1 MSYTINKTDGSVL
14 TEIVDGTID
23 QSATNLTLIGKNALS
38 YGEAFNENFVK
49 ILENFSS
56 TTAPSNP
63 ITGQLWYDTSE
74 SRLKIYNGSSFRVA
88 GGTIVSG
95 TAPSSITQGDI
106 WIDSTRQQLY
116 FNDGTATRL
125 AGPQY
130 TAAQGLSGFNI
141 TTIIDINGLSHTVAM
156 LYVGNTLLGIFSKS
170 TFYPGTPIPGFG
182 INPEQLVI
190 NNIPTTVSKQ
200 VVTGYTAS
208 DSGGKF
214 DTIASVAQ
222 SLRAADGSDKTAES
236 FLSTTD
242 SAATSGTLSI
252 LNTTPLILGTGG
264 AQGLTEI
271 KVTSNSFQI
280 NSLTTNQTMQFNLY
294 DSTGAYAPAFFVNG
308 NSKYVGIYNSSPQ
321 ATLHV
326 GTVASPGAVIIE
338 GDLTVKGTTTTISTT
353 NIEITDKLIELGK
366 VTSPS
371 NSTATGGG
379 ISLEGGS
386 DGDKTI
392 IWSSTGSNWTSS
404 EHWNIATGKAYK
416 INANTVLDSSSVYSI
431 SAPNLTSV
439 GTLTSLRVANLS
451 INADNVISYFNTI
464 NANGDIVIKPKG
476 TGTVDVTNSLGGR
489 SRITT
494 VAEPTTDTD
503 AATKYYVD
511 STVKNYNLATHLN
524 TSGLSNAQ
532 IATNLL
538 TKIFPPAEHLLSTG
552 PNVYAPVVARVTC
565 YDQGALGS
573 VITAATSLDPGKVY
587 IIVSVG
593 TTNFIALGASAN
605 TVGLVFTK
613 NATAGTGDGTAAAYI
628 RQFLLSTSSGTWG
641 YQQDL

>member
-38 YGEAFNENFVK
+38 YGEAFNENFIK

-74 SRLKIYNGSSFRVA
+74 SRLKIYNGSSFKVA

-116 FNDGTATRL
+116 FNDGIATRL

-141 TTIIDINGLSHTVAM
+141 TTIIDINGLSNTVAM

-182 INPEQLVI
+182 TTSILINGI
-190 NNIPTTVSKQ
+190 STTVSKQ

-208 DSGGKF
+208 ESGGIF
-214 DTIASVAQ
+214 TTTASISQ
-222 SLRAADGSDKTAES
+222 SLLAADGSLRTAES
-236 FLSTTD
+236 FLSGTVD
-242 SAATSGTLSI
+242 SATSGTLSI

-264 AQGLTEI
+264 TNGRTEV
-271 KVTSNSFQI
+271 KVSSNSFQI
-280 NSLTTNQTMQFNLY
+280 NALTSNQTLQFNLIA
-294 DSTGAYAPAFFVNG
+294 SNGALTNAFHING
-308 NSKYVGIYNSSPQ
+308 NSKYVGIYTPNPQ

-326 GTVASPGAVIIE
+326 GAVGDTNANVIIE
-338 GDLTVKGTTTTISTT
+338 GSLTVKGTTTTVNTT
-353 NIEITDKLIELGK
+353 NLQISDKLIEIGY
-366 VTSPS
+366 SASAS
-371 NSTATGGG
+371 NITANGGG
-379 ISLEGGS
+379 INLDAGT

-392 IWSSTGSNWTSS
+392 IWDSTGFNWTSS

-416 INANTVLDSSSVYSI
+416 INANTVLDSSSVYST
-431 SAPNLTSV
+431 SAPNLISV

-451 INADNVISYFNTI
+451 ISTDNVISYFNTM
-464 NANGDIVIKPKG
+464 NDNGNVVIQPKG
-476 TGTVDVTNSLGGR
+476 TGTVDVTNSAAGR
-489 SRITT
+489 SRITS
-494 VAEPTTDTD
+494 VAEPSTNTD

-511 STVKNYNLATHLN
+511 STVKNYNLATHLD
-524 TSGLSNAQ
+524 TSGLTNAQ
-532 IATNLL
+532 IATNLI

-565 YDQGALGS
+565 YDQGTTVTVTAGSFAL
-573 VITAATSLDPGKVY
+573 GKVY
-587 IIVSVG
+587 IIVSAAG
-593 TTNFIALGASAN
+593 TTWTNCGSPTNNAGQ
-605 TVGLVFTK
+605 VFTAS
-613 NATAGTGDGTAAAYI
+613 NAGSGTGTAAAYL
-628 RQFLLSTSSGTWG
+628 RQFLLNTSSGTWA

>member
-1 MSYTINKTDGSVL
+1 MSYIINKTDGSVL

-23 QSATNLTLIGKNALS
+23 QSATDLTLIGKNALS

-63 ITGQLWYDTSE
+63 ITGQLWYDISE

-88 GGTIVSG
+88 GGTIVSD

-106 WIDSTRQQLY
+106 WIDSARQQLY

-130 TAAQGLSGFNI
+130 TAAQGLSGFSITNI
-141 TTIIDINGLSHTVAM
+141 VDINGLSNTVAM
-156 LYVGNTLLGIFSKS
+156 LYFGNTLLGIFSKS
-170 TFYPGTPIPGFG
+170 TFYPGTLIPGFG
-182 INPEQLVI
+182 TTSILINGI
-190 NNIPTTVSKQ
+190 TTTVSKQ
-200 VVTGYTAS
+200 IVTGYTAS
-208 DSGGKF
+208 DSGGGIF
-214 DTIASVAQ
+214 RTTASIAQ
-222 SLRAADGSDKTAES
+222 SLLAADGSLRTAES
-236 FLSTTD
+236 FLSGTVD
-242 SAATSGTLSI
+242 SATSGTISI

-264 AQGLTEI
+264 ANGRTEI
-271 KVTSNSFQI
+271 KVASNSFQI
-280 NSLTTNQTMQFNLY
+280 NAQTTGQTMQFNLY
-294 DSTGAYAPAFFVNG
+294 DSTGALIPAFFVNG
-308 NSKYVGIYNSSPQ
+308 NSKYVGIYTSSPTN
-321 ATLHV
+321 TLDV
-326 GTVASPGAVIIE
+326 N
-338 GDLTVKGTTTTISTT
+338 GDARIRGSLTVEGNLTTVNTT
-353 NIEITDKLIELGK
+353 NLQIADKLIEIGK
-366 VTSPS
+366 SDTASNVTA
-371 NSTATGGG
+371 NGGG
-379 ISLEGGS
+379 INLDAGT

-392 IWSSTGSNWTSS
+392 IWSTTGSNWTSS
-404 EHWNIATGKAYK
+404 EHWNIATGKVYK
-416 INANTVLDSSSVYSI
+416 INANTVLDASSVYST

-451 INADNVISYFNTI
+451 ISTDNVISYFNTI
-464 NANGDIVIKPKG
+464 NVNGNVVIKPKG
-476 TGTVDVTNSLGGR
+476 TGTVDVTNSVGGR

-511 STVKNYNLATHLN
+511 STVKNYNLATHLD

-552 PNVYAPVVARVTC
+552 PNVYAPVVVRVTC
-565 YDQGALGS
+565 YDQGTTATVTAGS
-573 VITAATSLDPGKVY
+573 FVIGKVY
-587 IIVSVG
+587 IIVGAAG
-593 TTNFIALGASAN
+593 TTWTNIGSPTN
-605 TVGLVFTK
+605 NVGQVFT
-613 NATAGTGDGTAAAYI
+613 ASGAGTGTGTAAPYL
-628 RQFLLSTSSGTWG
+628 RQFLLNTSGGTWA

>member
-1 MSYTINKTDGSVL
+1 MSYIINKTDGSVL

-23 QSATNLTLIGKNALS
+23 QSATDLTLIGKNALS

-56 TTAPSNP
+56 TIAPSSP

-74 SRLKIYNGSSFRVA
+74 SRLKIYNGTSFKVA
-88 GGTIVSG
+88 GGTIVSE
-95 TAPSSITQGDI
+95 TTPSSITQGDI
-106 WIDSTRQQLY
+106 WIDSKRKQLY

-130 TAAQGLSGFNI
+130 TAAQGVSGFNVTDI
-141 TTIIDINGLSHTVAM
+141 VDINGLSNTVAM
-156 LYVGNTLLGIFSKS
+156 LYVSNTLLGIFSKS

-182 INPEQLVI
+182 TTSILINGI
-190 NNIPTTVSKQ
+190 STTVSKQ

-208 DSGGKF
+208 DSNGGIF
-214 DTIASVAQ
+214 RTTASVAQ
-222 SLRAADGSDKTAES
+222 SLLAADGSLRTAES
-236 FLSTTD
+236 FLSGTVD
-242 SAATSGTLSI
+242 SATSGTLSI

-264 AQGLTEI
+264 NNGRTEI

-280 NSLTTNQTMQFNLY
+280 NAQTLGQTMQFNLY
-294 DSTGAYAPAFFVNG
+294 DSNGTLTPAFFVNG
-308 NSKYVGIYNSSPQ
+308 NNKYVGIYTSAPTK
-321 ATLHV
+321 TLDV
-326 GTVASPGAVIIE
+326 G
-338 GDLTVKGTTTTISTT
+338 GDARIRGSLTVEGNLTTVNTT
-353 NIEITDKLIELGK
+353 NLQIADKLIEIGK
-366 VTSPS
+366 SDTASNVTA
-371 NSTATGGG
+371 NGGG
-379 ISLEGGS
+379 INLDAGS

-392 IWSSTGSNWTSS
+392 IWDSTGFNWTSS
-404 EHWNIATGKAYK
+404 EHWNIATGKVYK
-416 INANTVLDSSSVYSI
+416 INASTVLDASSVYST

-451 INADNVISYFNTI
+451 ISTDNVISYFNTI
-464 NANGDIVIKPKG
+464 NVNGNIVIKPKG
-476 TGTVDVTNSLGGR
+476 TGTVDVTNSVGGR

-511 STVKNYNLATHLN
+511 STVKNYNLAIHLD

-565 YDQGALGS
+565 YDQGTTATVTAGS
-573 VITAATSLDPGKVY
+573 FVIGKVY
-587 IIVSVG
+587 IIVGAAG
-593 TTNFIALGASAN
+593 TTWTNIGSPTN
-605 TVGLVFTK
+605 NVGQVFT
-613 NATAGTGDGTAAAYI
+613 ASGAGTGTGTAAPYL
-628 RQFLLSTSSGTWG
+628 RQFLLNTSSGTWA

>member
-23 QSATNLTLIGKNALS
+23 QSATDLTLIGKNALS
-38 YGEAFNENFVK
+38 YGEAFNENFIK

-74 SRLKIYNGSSFRVA
+74 SRLKIYNGSSFKVA
-88 GGTIVSG
+88 GGTIVSN

-116 FNDGTATRL
+116 FNDGVATRL

-141 TTIIDINGLSHTVAM
+141 TTIIDINGLSNTVAM

-182 INPEQLVI
+182 TTSILINGI
-190 NNIPTTVSKQ
+190 STTVSKQ

-208 DSGGKF
+208 ESGGIF
-214 DTIASVAQ
+214 TTTASISQ
-222 SLRAADGSDKTAES
+222 SLLAADGSLRTAES
-236 FLSTTD
+236 FLSGTVD
-242 SAATSGTLSI
+242 SATSGTLSI

-264 AQGLTEI
+264 TNGRTEV
-271 KVTSNSFQI
+271 KVSSNSFQI
-280 NSLTTNQTMQFNLY
+280 NALTTNQTMQFNLY
-294 DSTGAYAPAFFVNG
+294 DSTGTLTPAFFVNG
-308 NSKYVGIYNSSPQ
+308 NSKYVGIYTSSPTK
-321 ATLHV
+321 TLDV
-326 GTVASPGAVIIE
+326 N
-338 GDLTVKGTTTTISTT
+338 GDTRIRGSLTVDGNLTTVNTT
-353 NIEITDKLIELGK
+353 NLQIADKLIEIGK
-366 VTSPS
+366 SDTAS
-371 NSTATGGG
+371 NTTANGGG
-379 ISLEGGS
+379 INLDAGT
-386 DGDKTI
+386 DVDKTI
-392 IWSSTGSNWTSS
+392 IWDSTGSNWTSS
-404 EHWNIATGKAYK
+404 EHWNIATGKVYK
-416 INANTVLDSSSVYSI
+416 INASTVLDASSVYST

-451 INADNVISYFNTI
+451 ISTDNVISYFHSNV
-464 NANGDIVIKPKG
+464 NGNVVIQPKG

-494 VAEPTTDTD
+494 VAEPTTNTD

-511 STVKNYNLATHLN
+511 STVKNYSLATHLN
-524 TSGLSNAQ
+524 TSGLNNAQ
-532 IATNLL
+532 IADKLI

-552 PNVYAPVVARVTC
+552 PNVYAAVVARVTC
-565 YDQGALGS
+565 YDQGTTVTVTAGS
-573 VITAATSLDPGKVY
+573 FVVGKVY
-587 IIVSVG
+587 IIVSATG
-593 TTNFIALGASAN
+593 TTWTDIGSPTNN
-605 TVGLVFTK
+605 VGQVFT
-613 NATAGTGDGTAAAYI
+613 ATGLGSGTGTAAPYL
-628 RQFLLSTSSGTWG
+628 RQFLLNTSSGTWA

>member
-23 QSATNLTLIGKNALS
+23 QSATDLTLIGKNALS

-63 ITGQLWYDTSE
+63 ITGQLSYDTSE

-141 TTIIDINGLSHTVAM
+141 TTIVDINGLSNTVAM

-182 INPEQLVI
+182 TTSILINGI
-190 NNIPTTVSKQ
+190 STTVSKQ
-200 VVTGYTAS
+200 VVTGYTSS
-208 DSGGKF
+208 DSSGGIFK
-214 DTIASVAQ
+214 TTASIAQ
-222 SLRAADGSDKTAES
+222 SLLAADGSLRTAES
-236 FLSTTD
+236 FLSGTVD
-242 SAATSGTLSI
+242 SATSGTLSI

-264 AQGLTEI
+264 SNGRTEI

-280 NSLTTNQTMQFNLY
+280 NALTNGQTMQFNLY
-294 DSTGAYAPAFFVNG
+294 DSGGNLTPAFFVNG
-308 NSKYVGIYNSSPQ
+308 NSKYVGIYTSAPTK
-321 ATLHV
+321 TLDV
-326 GTVASPGAVIIE
+326 G
-338 GDLTVKGTTTTISTT
+338 GDARIRGSLTVEGNLTTVNTT
-353 NIEITDKLIELGK
+353 NLQIADKLIEIGK
-366 VTSPS
+366 SDTASNVTA
-371 NSTATGGG
+371 NGGG
-379 ISLEGGS
+379 INLDAGT

-392 IWSSTGSNWTSS
+392 IWDSVGFNWTSS
-404 EHWNIATGKAYK
+404 EHWNIATGKVYK
-416 INANTVLDSSSVYSI
+416 INASTVLDASSVYST

-451 INADNVISYFNTI
+451 INTDNVISYVNAI
-464 NANGDIVIKPKG
+464 NVNGNVVIKPKG
-476 TGTVDVTNSLGGR
+476 TGTVDVTNSVGGR

-511 STVKNYNLATHLN
+511 STVKNYNLATHLD

-538 TKIFPPAEHLLSTG
+538 TKIFPPAEHLLSTL
-552 PNVYAPVVARVTC
+552 PNVYAPVVVRVTC
-565 YDQGALGS
+565 YDQGTTVTVTAGS
-573 VITAATSLDPGKVY
+573 FVAGKVY
-587 IIVSVG
+587 IIVGAAGTTWTNIGSPTNNAGQVFTATGVG
-593 TTNFIALGASAN
+593 T
-605 TVGLVFTK
+605 
-613 NATAGTGDGTAAAYI
+613 GTGTAAPYL
-628 RQFLLSTSSGTWG
+628 RQFLLNTSSGVWG